1 MPHQGLPKSSIPG
14 AERRRHA
21 RVDIF
26 AVTRYYCALRKQEVG
41 VQTRIAD
48 LSEGG
53 ALMLT
58 FEEGVPLGMH
68 VLLSFHIPGPE
79 SALVSVE
86 GMIRHTNLLER
97 DLYRSGL
104 EFLNVKESDL
114 KVIRKYISQ
123 KNK

>member
-1 MPHQGLPKSSIPG
+1 MPRMPNSKLPVP
-14 AERRRHA
+14 EVDRRRHA

-53 ALMLT
+53 ALLLT

-68 VLLSFHIPGPE
+68 VLLSFHIPDPE
-79 SALVSVE
+79 SVLVSVE

-104 EFLNVKESDL
+104 EFLNVKENDL
-114 KVIRKYISQ
+114 RTIRKYISQ
-123 KNK
+123 KKK